1 VNPADIFHFG
11 FLVAD
16 LSRAMRDWSSLQ
28 EVSWAEPAEVPNQQ
42 VWTPAEGKLSVPLRF
57 VYSTGGPVHVELVE
71 GPAGSIWDC
80 SQGPGIHHFGVWVN
94 DISVQTQDLLDRG
107 ATLLAAARPPTEG
120 YGNFTY
126 LEVPAAGVIELV
138 SLDIRPRMEAWWS
151 GAAFA

>member
-1 VNPADIFHFG
+1 MNPADIFHFG

-42 VWTPAEGKLSVPLRF
+42 VWTPEEGKLSVPLRF

-107 ATLLAAARPPTEG
+107 ATLLAAARPPT
-120 YGNFTY
+120 
-126 LEVPAAGVIELV
+126 
-138 SLDIRPRMEAWWS
+138 R
-151 GAAFA
+151 

>member
-1 VNPADIFHFG
+1 MDPADIFHFG

-16 LSRAMRDWSSLQ
+16 LSKAMRDWSSLQ
-28 EVSWAEPAEVPNQQ
+28 EIRWAEPVEGPDQQ
-42 VWTPAEGKLSVPLRF
+42 VWTPGEGQLSVPLRF
-57 VYSTGGPVHVELVE
+57 VYSSEGPVHVELVE

-80 SQGPGIHHFGVWVN
+80 SQRSGIHHFGVWVN
-94 DISVQTQDLLDRG
+94 DISVQTQDLLDHG
-107 ATLLAAARPPTEG
+107 ARLLAASRSPAEG

-126 LEVPAAGVIELV
+126 LEVAPAGVIELV